1 MDFHAQNITPI
12 RSHQDL
18 LAGGFRASLFTVFAA
33 DNLCISGVRRQNME
47 SAPISA
53 FKTSPTE
60 DRVRPMRQSTRRSFL
75 QGLGGAALSLPW
87 LESLSACPANA
98 FVPLRMAHFY
108 VPIGVV
114 RRGFFPG
121 EGSDIIPKGNLGNVM
136 KSLGRQDPN
145 FSIRSLDELTP
156 TMQPLEKLKHKIN
169 LITGMDRTFQQG
181 TDVHAQCASCYL
193 SSAPPYTI
201 KGTAWPL
208 DRTLDHIVADHIGT
222 TTPFS
227 TLEFSCNS
235 HQDNKESIYFD
246 NISWYGTG
254 HLAPSIRSPR
264 KMYQRLFSTS
274 EINRYRDITS
284 LVLEDAR
291 SLQQDLGRSDR
302 HKFDEY
308 FESIRTIEK
317 QMDRLEKMRSELA
330 QVNFEEPPEAY
341 LPRGEYIRLM
351 GDLMVV
357 ALQTGLTNVTTFMVG
372 PERWDTP
379 YKFEDLFDKP
389 RSHHQMSHNQT
400 KMIDDLLKVDR
411 FHMQQFM
418 YLMERMDAIQQ
429 ADGSSLLDNTLFTYG
444 SGLGDGSTHQ
454 YNDLPIIVAGG
465 GRRLVSGQHINMPE
479 GTPLANLWLTQAR
492 MLGLPLKRFADSTGT
507 IDSLMA

>member
-1 MDFHAQNITPI
+1 MRTSRRTFLHGIGGTA
-12 RSHQDL
+12 
-18 LAGGFRASLFTVFAA
+18 LALPW
-33 DNLCISGVRRQNME
+33 ME
-47 SAPISA
+47 SISSA
-53 FKTSPTE
+53 K
-60 DRVRPMRQSTRRSFL
+60 
-75 QGLGGAALSLPW
+75 AANPV
-87 LESLSACPANA
+87 AQ
-98 FVPLRMAHFY
+98 RMAHFY

-121 EGSDIIPKGNLGNVM
+121 EAEDVIPKGNLGNVM
-136 KSLGRQDPN
+136 KSLGKQDPH
-145 FSIRSLDELTP
+145 FKVQALEQLTP
-156 TMQPLEKLKHKIN
+156 TLQPLEGLKSKIN

-193 SSAPPYTI
+193 SSAEPYTI

-208 DRTLDHIVADHIGT
+208 DRTLDHLVGDVVGS
-222 TTPFS
+222 TTPFK

-254 HLAPSIRSPR
+254 HLAPSIRDPR
-264 KMYQRLFSTS
+264 KMYRRLFSTQDVD
-274 EINRYRDITS
+274 RYRDVTD
-284 LVLEDAR
+284 LVLDDAHALKR
-291 SLQQDLGRSDR
+291 ELGYADGQ
-302 HKFDEY
+302 KFAEY
-308 FESIRTIEK
+308 FESVRMIET
-317 QMDRLEKMRSELA
+317 QMTRLEKMKAELA
-330 QVNFEEPPEAY
+330 KVDFEEPPEAY

-379 YKFEDLFDKP
+379 YKFEGLFDAP

-400 KMIDDLLKVDR
+400 KMVDDLLKVDR
-411 FHMQQFM
+411 FHMEQYA
-418 YLMERMDAIQQ
+418 YLLEKMDAIEQ
-429 ADGSSLLDNTLFTYG
+429 ADGTSLLDNTLFTYG

-454 YNDLPIIVAGG
+454 YNDLPIILAGG
-465 GRRLVSGQHINMPE
+465 GKQVKTGNHINMAE

-492 MLGLPLKRFADSTGT
+492 MMGAKLDRFADSTGE
-507 IDSLMA
+507 IDAIKRLV